1 MLHNGLRE
9 ESASAVAAETGDA
22 FSRHAEEL
30 VRARYAPQIA
40 DRGFTWP
47 ATGITAEDYPDKE
60 KIVARIGGVVVGRA
74 ILEAVL
80 YPLAELVNLEVHPPY
95 RGRGVGSA
103 IVRHAVETA
112 ARAGFLAIHAQTF
125 FGNPTAERVYARHG
139 FLPAT
144 RGDGLRI
151 WQFLNL
157 PALAQFLYDHPM
169 ALFESAPG
177 AAPREHILRWRQPW
191 GDRPGQSAGEDEL
204 SVTLT
209 GGSCQ
214 RDSDGLGPG
223 VGALRLRSGR
233 IHIAAKLDATPEARI
248 GGSFTAHLAFAN
260 ESDEEMTGGFR
271 LGLNPGFRIA
281 SDHPGGERFSL
292 STGASLERTLTIEI
306 EPSFPAD
313 PLRICSYPS
322 VPITAE
328 FLLGDHTFWLA
339 AQVRITDE
347 ARKRG
352 DHGNPLQ
359 SKKSKIRPEGKCL

>member
-1 MLHNGLRE
+1 MSHNSADLRSE
-9 ESASAVAAETGDA
+9 QAIVAETRDA
-22 FSRHAEEL
+22 FSRHGEEL

-40 DRGFTWP
+40 GRGFTWP
-47 ATGITAEDYPDKE
+47 ATGVTAEDYLDKE

-74 ILEAVL
+74 ILEAVR

-112 ARAGFLAIHAQTF
+112 ARMGFLAIHLQTDLD
-125 FGNPTAERVYARHG
+125 NVVAHRLYARGG

-157 PALAQFLYDHPM
+157 PALAQFLHDHPM
-169 ALFESAPG
+169 ALFESAAG
-177 AAPREHILRWRQPW
+177 AGSREHILRWQEPW
-191 GDRPGQSAGEDEL
+191 GEASAQAAGEDEL

-214 RDSDGLGPG
+214 HDSDGLGPG

-233 IHIAAKLDATPEARI
+233 IHIAAKLDATPEACI

-260 ESDEEMTGGFR
+260 EGDEEMTGGFR

-292 STGASLERTLTIEI
+292 KPGTNLERTLTIEI
-306 EPSFPAD
+306 EPSFPSD
-313 PLRICSYPS
+313 VLRICSYPS

-339 AQVRITDE
+339 AQVRIEKTDS
-347 ARKRG
+347 AVG
-352 DHGNPLQ
+352 DRRESPLQ
-359 SKKSKIRPEGKCL
+359 DQP